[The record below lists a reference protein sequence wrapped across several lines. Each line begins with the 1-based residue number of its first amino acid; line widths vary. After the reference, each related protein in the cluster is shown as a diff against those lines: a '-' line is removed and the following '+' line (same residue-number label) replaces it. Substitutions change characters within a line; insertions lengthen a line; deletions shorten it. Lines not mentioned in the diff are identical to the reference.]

1 MTELEDITVVDNT
14 QSLLKWF
21 HEQNSSSVLIENK
34 TCMRFG
40 DATSSSDGFH
50 TDPDVRL
57 TLEILGFF
65 EDRN

>member
-1 MTELEDITVVDNT
+1 
-14 QSLLKWF
+14 
-21 HEQNSSSVLIENK
+21 
-34 TCMRFG
+34 MRFG

-65 EDRN
+65 EDRNWMEEPKDNDTRDTAGSDDVIWRANSVVIPKQWLS